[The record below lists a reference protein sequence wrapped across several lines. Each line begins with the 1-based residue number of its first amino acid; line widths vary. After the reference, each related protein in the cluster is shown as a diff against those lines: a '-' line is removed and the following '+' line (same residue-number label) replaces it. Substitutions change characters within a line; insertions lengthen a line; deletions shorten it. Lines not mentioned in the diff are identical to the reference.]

1 MGRWPFKW
9 AEHLPLIIRCTAE
22 TCVKRHRGSAVTWA
36 WTSCFFFFPHFL
48 REQKKNGKRIFV
60 EEREKYFHC
69 QTAVRTHTH
78 QTEPSTLAITW
89 NRPRNVQK
97 AATSIFSSQRPLF
110 WTEYAFNWLIKLP
123 ESNKSFKCLSYFNP
137 STFQWAKFQKI
148 SKNFKKFQKIFK

>member
-36 WTSCFFFFPHFL
+36 WTSCFFFFPIFFESKKKWEENIRW
-48 REQKKNGKRIFV
+48 RERKVFSLSDGGTDTYASDRTIKTGNHLEPTKKCSEGSNF
-60 EEREKYFHC
+60 Y
-69 QTAVRTHTH
+69 
-78 QTEPSTLAITW
+78 
-89 NRPRNVQK
+89 
-97 AATSIFSSQRPLF
+97 FSSQRPLF

-137 STFQWAKFQKI
+137 STFKWAKI
-148 SKNFKKFQKIFK
+148 SK